1 MTHQLLDILRQGGLH
16 CLFQPI
22 LDLDTGRIHGHE
34 GLIRGPS
41 DSMLHAP
48 LALLRMADQAGMR
61 AEVELICLNALVQEF
76 TKSGLP
82 GLLFLNLSPSVL
94 CTDAQIIGRL
104 LGTLAEQGL
113 APERVVI
120 ELTEGHT
127 QDSPENLIS
136 TLSRIQ
142 ETGLRFALDDLG
154 EGFSSLRRWVDLKPE
169 YVKIDKHF
177 IASLNQDP
185 LKLQFVRSIQHI
197 ASQSGA
203 RLIAEGIETRAE
215 FAIVRELGIGFG
227 QGYFIARPSPLPGL
241 TLEVLDALKAQAHG
255 RNPAPAAFLVQASKL
270 LIQAPSITPR
280 QSNETALDLFIAHPN
295 LHALAVVDKDR
306 PVGLINRYIL
316 IDHFSRVFI
325 RELHGKR
332 PCVQFMDDTPLI
344 VDKCTPIEELSRLV
358 IHKGKSTFTD
368 GFIITDNGRYVGL
381 GSGYDLME
389 VIMQLQIAA
398 ARYSNPL
405 TMLPGNVPIN
415 NHIEHLLQEGTAFWA
430 AYCDLDSFKPFNDI
444 YGYDRGDEV
453 ILLLAT
459 LLKNQVDTSQDFLGH
474 IGGDDFF
481 ILFRSEDWEQRCSTI
496 LECFG
501 QHVTELFEPRH
512 LREGGYYSEDR
523 CGRTVFHPLP
533 SLSIGC
539 VPVSAEIYP
548 SHHEV
553 SSAAAVAKKQA
564 KKLPGNSLFVERRQ
578 GSFPL
583 VNSVAA

>member
-1 MTHQLLDILRQGGLH
+1 MTRLLLDILRHGGLH
-16 CLFQPI
+16 SLFQPI
-22 LDLDTGRIHGHE
+22 LDLDTGEIHGHE

-48 LALLRMADQAGMR
+48 LALLRAADQAGMR
-61 AEVELICLNALVQEF
+61 AEIEILCLDALIREF
-76 TKSGLP
+76 SKAALP

-94 CTDAQIIGRL
+94 CTDIALIGHL
-104 LGTLAEQGL
+104 LGALAEHGL
-113 APERVVI
+113 EPGRVVI
-120 ELTEGHT
+120 ELTEDGS
-127 QDSPENLIS
+127 QASQE
-136 TLSRIQ
+136 TLAATLNRFQ

-154 EGFSSLRRWVDLKPE
+154 EGFSSLRRWVDLQPQ

-177 IASLNQDP
+177 ISGLNQDP

-197 ASQSGA
+197 ASNSGA

-215 FAIVRELGIGFG
+215 FSMVRELGIAYG
-227 QGYFIARPSPLPGL
+227 QGYFIARPSALPGL
-241 TLEVLDALKAQAHG
+241 TLEVLDALKSRVQG
-255 RNPAPAAFLVQASKL
+255 RNPAPAAFMVQASKL
-270 LIQAPSITPR
+270 LIHAPAVSPR
-280 QSNETALDLFIAHPN
+280 QSNETALDLFVANPR
-295 LHALAVVDKDR
+295 LHALAVVDNER
-306 PVGLINRYIL
+306 PIGLINRYIL

-332 PCVQFMDDTPLI
+332 HCVQFMDNTPLI
-344 VDKCTPIEELSRLV
+344 VDKSTPIEELSKLV
-358 IHKGKSTFTD
+358 IHKGKATFTD
-368 GFIITDNGRYVGL
+368 GFIITDHGKYLGL

-415 NHIEHLLQEGTAFWA
+415 NHIEQLLETHAPFWA

-453 ILLLAT
+453 ILLLAGI
-459 LLKNQVDTSQDFLGH
+459 LKDHVDTSHDFLGH

-481 ILFRSEDWEQRCSTI
+481 ILFRSEDWENRCQRI
-496 LECFG
+496 LERFEARVC
-501 QHVTELFEPRH
+501 ELLDPRH
-512 LREGGYYSEDR
+512 ILEGGYYSEDR

-533 SLSIGC
+533 SLSIGS
-539 VPVSAEIYP
+539 VLVDSEFYP

-553 SSAAAVAKKQA
+553 STAAAVAKKQA
-564 KKLPGNSLFVERRQ
+564 KKMPGNSLFVERRQ
-578 GSFPL
+578 GSHPL